1 MPLIAIYS
9 NYKYICV
16 KYPSIFPVN
25 GLIFW
30 AEPCVFPSA
39 DILLKR
45 LLLWTAAAGT
55 PKSSNVCRNFSGGKQ
70 WFGWHHVWAT
80 PRKMHFQPMHFHDAG
95 VTQWHIKI
103 CNLFRGRTLK
113 SQWLCFWNLRFN
125 PSLANFPEESS
136 SKAFRS
142 HFREVSLVGFRGAIV
157 TPRKFSCASR
167 KHLAVYQ
174 ALKFN
179 KFSSCSKG
187 LERYKVVPP

>member
-1 MPLIAIYS
+1 MFELRLRFVICVWKCYPPLRWSFHGRTAGERLIRLPRPVSNSITSISLMISHYAIDSNIYS

-16 KYPSIFPVN
+16 KYRSVFPVT

-103 CNLFRGRTLK
+103 CNPF
-113 SQWLCFWNLRFN
+113 
-125 PSLANFPEESS
+125 
-136 SKAFRS
+136 
-142 HFREVSLVGFRGAIV
+142 
-157 TPRKFSCASR
+157 
-167 KHLAVYQ
+167 
-174 ALKFN
+174 
-179 KFSSCSKG
+179 
-187 LERYKVVPP
+187 